1 MEVNTNFY
9 PVFPARRNFTLVPG
23 GLYRVISKHG
33 PLIFYRDTPLGE
45 DGTFIYE
52 SVVVMAIGMESHD
65 NLFLKCLW
73 QEKVGLLLVSF
84 GHTPNYSLVHF
95 ESMKEDDGEKSIKSR
110 LGASFR

>member
-1 MEVNTNFY
+1 MGHSF
-9 PVFPARRNFTLVPG
+9 
-23 GLYRVISKHG
+23 
-33 PLIFYRDTPLGE
+33 FYRDTPLRE
-45 DGTFIYE
+45 DDMCTDE